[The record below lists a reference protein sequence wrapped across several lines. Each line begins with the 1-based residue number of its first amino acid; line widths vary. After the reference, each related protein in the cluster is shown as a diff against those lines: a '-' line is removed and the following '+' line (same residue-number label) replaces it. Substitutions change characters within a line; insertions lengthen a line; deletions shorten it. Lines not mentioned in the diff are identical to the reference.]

1 MIKLKSVKLLQRHC
15 RGYLAYMRYYARL
28 KGTMTKKNLDFIIFR
43 YADAKQFCLES
54 LQIRL
59 AYFARKLIKKR
70 AYERE

>member
-1 MIKLKSVKLLQRHC
+1 
-15 RGYLAYMRYYARL
+15 MRYYARL
-28 KGTMTKKNLDFIIFR
+28 KGTMTKKNLDFIIYR